1 MSFGDLLQNDN
12 RKKMT
17 RRPHARH
24 FNSSP
29 APTSRA
35 HGQASE
41 AGHAPQAATMSE
53 TAHTTQAADQY
64 ALHES
69 EAGVLHDQF
78 VHSHQMNFNDMSDT
92 VQMEPQTEARETEQ
106 SRFGSFDDTTV
117 SAPIPALKQAHTRS
131 FADSDRGVINDVWV
145 PEAKRAYHGWQ
156 KTPVSRKRFILG
168 AAALAAVGAGIF
180 TWATRK
186 VDVFVNDTKMSVKAG
201 TNLDDIYKQAG
212 ISTQNGNYVAVDG
225 SILEEG
231 KGSPYSVN
239 IDDKPLDE
247 KDFAAWMCQGGEHI
261 NFGDGKDRMED
272 YDVEVQE
279 TKPKLAVSGEPYGAI
294 RYVEQWGKVGK
305 QEIRTG
311 KVSGITAPGDV
322 LQEVQDCLI
331 RTHNVVPDNGQKLVS
346 VTFDDGPSIYTDRYL
361 QILKERGI
369 TTTFFNIGQ
378 NVDNLTDLPKKV
390 LDAGHYVAGHS
401 YTHPLLSKKK
411 PEELRE
417 ELGRTKES
425 IARATGVTTSMFR
438 PPYGDF
444 TMKTWL
450 YSQGIVSSEILWNQD
465 TLDWKQ
471 PGVDKIIQG
480 ALHKIVPGSIVLMH
494 DGGGKRDQDVE
505 ALPTIL
511 DKLIADG
518 YKIVSIQ
525 ELLKSDSSIPDDI
538 ADGTATMPEDCVWPE
553 ELA

>member
-1 MSFGDLLQNDN
+1 MDIMSFGDLLQNDN

-64 ALHES
+64 APHES

-247 KDFAAWMCQGGEHI
+247 KEFAAWMCQGGE
-261 NFGDGKDRMED
+261 
-272 YDVEVQE
+272 
-279 TKPKLAVSGEPYGAI
+279 
-294 RYVEQWGKVGK
+294 
-305 QEIRTG
+305 
-311 KVSGITAPGDV
+311 
-322 LQEVQDCLI
+322 
-331 RTHNVVPDNGQKLVS
+331 
-346 VTFDDGPSIYTDRYL
+346 
-361 QILKERGI
+361 QI
-369 TTTFFNIGQ
+369 
-378 NVDNLTDLPKKV
+378 
-390 LDAGHYVAGHS
+390 
-401 YTHPLLSKKK
+401 
-411 PEELRE
+411 
-417 ELGRTKES
+417 GR
-425 IARATGVTTSMFR
+425 AHV
-438 PPYGDF
+438 
-444 TMKTWL
+444 
-450 YSQGIVSSEILWNQD
+450 
-465 TLDWKQ
+465 
-471 PGVDKIIQG
+471 
-480 ALHKIVPGSIVLMH
+480 
-494 DGGGKRDQDVE
+494 
-505 ALPTIL
+505 
-511 DKLIADG
+511 
-518 YKIVSIQ
+518 
-525 ELLKSDSSIPDDI
+525 
-538 ADGTATMPEDCVWPE
+538 
-553 ELA
+553 